1 MPKVEA
7 LLGSSDPLLPVSM
20 DPFTA
25 TLLPSVA
32 SRNPSST
39 SQFTPHTS
47 SWGEAHT
54 TNCPP

>member
-1 MPKVEA
+1 MEA